1 MKKVF
6 LFAALTATL
15 TLASCSSE
23 NDGLVT
29 PGSSDT
35 PRFSATI
42 GAPQSRAFDTT
53 WESGDAIG
61 IFCVTGGKT
70 YTNVEYSTT
79 GDGNFNA
86 VKPGTEIYYQ
96 DNNEVTFT
104 GYYPYT
110 ATAVTAAYG
119 ADTWN
124 QANQK
129 SFDFLWAQATG
140 KKSAPNVAFS
150 FAHKMAKVNIT
161 IKKGSDVSFD
171 EVKAAVL
178 SLDGFKH
185 EGTFIVVDGS
195 AVATGNASTF
205 DFANSATADHNAPLK
220 TDDAAETVTYT
231 LIFFPQEFDAPL
243 PFFAKLAG
251 GQTLRA
257 EIDFTAA
264 NREKDGADAK
274 NEWVAGRQYNLS
286 VTLHKTGITLDNC
299 SIMPWEEVNGGNID
313 AEQ

>member
-1 MKKVF
+1 MKKAF
-6 LFAALTATL
+6 LFAALASTL

-23 NDGLVT
+23 NDGPVT
-29 PGSSDT
+29 PGSSDA

-42 GAPQSRAFDTT
+42 SASQSRAFDTT
-53 WESGDAIG
+53 WENGDAIG
-61 IFCVTGGKT
+61 ISCVTDGKT
-70 YTNVEYSTT
+70 YTNVAYSTT
-79 GDGNFNA
+79 GDGNFNI
-86 VKPGTEIYYQ
+86 VTPGTEIYYP

-110 ATAVTAAYG
+110 ANTASYG

-161 IKKGSDVSFD
+161 IKKGADVSFE

-178 SLDGFKH
+178 SLEGFRH
-185 EGTFIVVDGS
+185 EGSFNVADGS
-195 AVATGNASTF
+195 ATATGNASIF
-205 DFANSATADHNAPLK
+205 DFANAATDDHNAPLK
-220 TDDAAETVTYT
+220 VDETAETVTYS
-231 LIFFPQEFDAPL
+231 LIFFPQEFTAGL
-243 PFFAKLAG
+243 PFTVTIVGKQSFSAAL
-251 GQTLRA
+251 
-257 EIDFTAA
+257 DFTAA
-264 NREKDGADAK
+264 NATKDAEAK

-286 VTLHKTGITLDNC
+286 VTLNKTSMTVKGCTIQ
-299 SIMPWEEVNGGNID
+299 PWDEVNGGEYD
-313 AEQ
+313 AD